1 MKNYIILPLRVF
13 ILFFEII
20 ILKFFKIQNTKLS
33 YQTFIKLFCLSGG
46 WSNDLINLFLSKKSK
61 KIAFC
66 DKNEIF
72 KKKFN
77 EDGFFLVKN
86 FLSKNDLE
94 KTRSYLNKCQGK
106 WFGDNYIS
114 KENEILDINN
124 VKAAQYKYC
133 IEDLLNFDLFQKLI
147 TDPEIIK
154 YSNLSLNAQ
163 PILTG
168 VHCWK
173 SFPNIKPDSFSAQ
186 LWHFDMDSPKWV
198 KLFFYLEDCNE
209 DNGPHCF
216 IKGSHKNNGISYQ
229 LRKKGYSRL
238 TDIEVESNYKKNE
251 IIEFKCRGGDLL
263 IENTRGLHKGKQLK
277 SGSRFIFQ
285 LEFASSLFGGINI
298 KKYNVKKSSVTFANI
313 LKEQNYTYQILR

>member
-1 MKNYIILPLRVF
+1 MKNYIILPFRVF

-33 YQTFIKLFCLSGG
+33 FQTFIKLFCLTGG
-46 WSNDLINLFLSKKSK
+46 WSNDLINLFLYKKSK

-94 KTRSYLNKCQGK
+94 KIRSYLNKCQGK

-133 IEDLLNFDLFQKLI
+133 IEDLLNFDLFQRLI
-147 TDPEIIK
+147 TDPK
-154 YSNLSLNAQ
+154 YLN
-163 PILTG
+163 T
-168 VHCWK
+168 
-173 SFPNIKPDSFSAQ
+173 Q
-186 LWHFDMDSPKWV
+186 L
-198 KLFFYLEDCNE
+198 YL
-209 DNGPHCF
+209 
-216 IKGSHKNNGISYQ
+216 
-229 LRKKGYSRL
+229 
-238 TDIEVESNYKKNE
+238 
-251 IIEFKCRGGDLL
+251 
-263 IENTRGLHKGKQLK
+263 
-277 SGSRFIFQ
+277 
-285 LEFASSLFGGINI
+285 
-298 KKYNVKKSSVTFANI
+298 
-313 LKEQNYTYQILR
+313 